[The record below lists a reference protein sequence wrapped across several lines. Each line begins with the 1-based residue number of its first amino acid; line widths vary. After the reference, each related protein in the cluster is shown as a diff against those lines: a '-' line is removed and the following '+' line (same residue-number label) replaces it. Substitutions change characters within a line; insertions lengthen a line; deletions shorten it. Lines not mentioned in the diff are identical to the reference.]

1 MNLEHPIL
9 SADGGRYFAV
19 GGPSAYKIMEHR
31 GYTASFEWVDGE
43 PAMLM
48 YPTRGGFDAGV
59 FGICLSSAAKYADP
73 NGDPTRECWV
83 EALRAL
89 PVLGKSQ
96 IDIECQTLV
105 ACIIHWMPE
114 LLHMPYC
121 PRDVRVAD
129 RPAPVW
135 EISHKDQNGRLLSEA
150 TI

>member
-1 MNLEHPIL
+1 MNLENPIL
-9 SADGGRYFAV
+9 SSDGGRYYAV
-19 GGPSAYKIMEHR
+19 GGASAHKVKEFR

-43 PAMLM
+43 PAMLIWS
-48 YPTRGGFDAGV
+48 TRAGFDAGV

-73 NGDPTRECWV
+73 NGDPTRECWI

-89 PVLGKSQ
+89 PILGRSQ
-96 IDIECQTLV
+96 IDIECKALV

-121 PRDVRVAD
+121 PADVLAAD